1 MTLLYILYYCCLK
14 QHYRIGARSA
24 LICALQLSYYVVYLR
39 EVHCFVYLSQQ
50 MVFRH
55 KVVYAGYF
63 TLASFFLFSVQHFIT
78 LFYYGNL

>member
-1 MTLLYILYYCCLK
+1 MSFTLLILVYSFERGVSSFII
-14 QHYRIGARSA
+14 QHH
-24 LICALQLSYYVVYLR
+24 LR